1 MRAPSRRSARRAA
14 ARLALARLSAA
25 LLAGALAL
33 GAGCARPRD
42 ISQPV
47 PGALVRSYPD
57 SADAVFE
64 AAAYA
69 ITDEGFD
76 IVQQDRRRSY
86 VESRWVDANALR
98 VPIGATVPQ
107 TGTDRV
113 VRFQFRTERTFGATR
128 LVGEAVTRLT
138 GRYGGRADDD
148 MVPANHPARAVLER
162 MFERVDERLRTARE
176 RREREGP
183 DSTPARTP

>member
-1 MRAPSRRSARRAA
+1 MRASRRA
-14 ARLALARLSAA
+14 ARLAAGLAGAA
-25 LLAGALAL
+25 LLA
-33 GAGCARPRD
+33 AGCARPRD

-47 PGALVRSYPD
+47 PGALVRTFPD

-76 IVQQDRRRSY
+76 VVQQDRKRGY

-98 VPIGATVPQ
+98 VPIGSTVPQ
-107 TGTDRV
+107 SGTDRV

-138 GRYGGRADDD
+138 GGYGGRADDD

-162 MFERVDERLRTARE
+162 MFGRVEERLRAERE
-176 RREREGP
+176 RREREAER
-183 DSTPARTP
+183 PAAPPV